1 MYQIDPNSWVLN
13 SLLNTWRKN
22 KQKQR
27 ETHIEN
33 ELFGRVGWSHHL
45 CTHIIDQQGTRN
57 AASWA
62 VPLAQVSAPT
72 PAVWEAHFSRPGWL
86 IGWLWLA
93 GVWTRKDGV
102 VYYISSLKV
111 PYAMGDGHVLLDFV
125 HKRKYSQLKV
135 FLQSRSQF
143 FPSFRDD
150 WGVIRVIVPGN
161 SCWNHQTV
169 LVWLLSRP
177 LKNDGCS
184 AVAGPPGWLLATP
197 SQPVGFWQGEV
208 SQLHDT
214 NINRYV
220 YIVILE

>member
-1 MYQIDPNSWVLN
+1 MPPVHWSRNKKRSPPAEQC
-13 SLLNTWRKN
+13 LLRRFLHQHLRCGKLT
-22 KQKQR
+22 
-27 ETHIEN
+27 
-33 ELFGRVGWSHHL
+33 SH
-45 CTHIIDQQGTRN
+45 
-57 AASWA
+57 
-62 VPLAQVSAPT
+62 
-72 PAVWEAHFSRPGWL
+72 RPGWL

-93 GVWTRKDGV
+93 GVWTRKDVV

-125 HKRKYSQLKV
+125 HKQKYSQSKV
-135 FLQSRSQF
+135 FLQSRSHN

-177 LKNDGCS
+177 LKNDVCS
-184 AVAGPPGWLLATP
+184 AMAGPPGSMPLLP
-197 SQPVGFWQGEV
+197 SQWASDTVKAE
-208 SQLHDT
+208 LHDI

-220 YIVILE
+220 CIYI